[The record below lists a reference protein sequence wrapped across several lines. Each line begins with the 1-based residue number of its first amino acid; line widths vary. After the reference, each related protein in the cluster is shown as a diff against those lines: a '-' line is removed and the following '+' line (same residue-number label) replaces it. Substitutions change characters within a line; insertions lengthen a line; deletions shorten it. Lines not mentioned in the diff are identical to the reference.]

1 MGHSYAG
8 DAMLWQLIY
17 SCDVSQSVKEIVF
30 WELTEWL
37 RRTHLSKKVKLSCT
51 QRSFSSHLTDS
62 LYTVRNKLLEKYI
75 GILGRVNHCGFMAL
89 VAFSLASHCSGWTLG
104 CFSVAHQHHYPNV
117 KTSTDIY
124 ASQELHNIHGCYV
137 QTSLHYADTLDC
149 LVYFFFPSLHR
160 SPCTIWSG
168 LVPVYNRIWP
178 GSHVRYDLDA
188 FWCTI
193 SILEPHILRY
203 LVLGELRF
211 PST

>member
-75 GILGRVNHCGFMAL
+75 GILGRVNLCGFMAL

-104 CFSVAHQHHYPNV
+104 CFSVAHQYHYPDV

-124 ASQELHNIHGCYV
+124 ASQELHNIHGANKFYTNWNNNIAPF
-137 QTSLHYADTLDC
+137 TS
-149 LVYFFFPSLHR
+149 VSLCKMNLLFLSIR
-160 SPCTIWSG
+160 RP
-168 LVPVYNRIWP
+168 
-178 GSHVRYDLDA
+178 HVL
-188 FWCTI
+188 
-193 SILEPHILRY
+193 
-203 LVLGELRF
+203 
-211 PST
+211 